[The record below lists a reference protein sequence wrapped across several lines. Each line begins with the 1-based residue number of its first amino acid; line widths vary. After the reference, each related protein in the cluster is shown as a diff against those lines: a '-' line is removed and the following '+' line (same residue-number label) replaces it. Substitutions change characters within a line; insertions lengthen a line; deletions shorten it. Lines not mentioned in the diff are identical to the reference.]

1 MSDSSFLSLLDNV
14 ALNLRRNRTVSSKNE
29 LIRKCVV
36 VVRFVLLIIVKY
48 RSEDKRS
55 VSW

>member
-1 MSDSSFLSLLDNV
+1 MSDSSFLSLLNNV
-14 ALNLRRNRTVSSKNE
+14 ALNLRRNRTVSSKND